1 MALCN
6 LSFKLMYFL
15 IEYILSS
22 FTDVLPASDFRLL
35 SSVFRLPAF
44 SSYVLC
50 FFFLAAGKSTL
61 FKIRRYPGE
70 LGYKFRSVAGS
81 PTKCW

>member
-35 SSVFRLPAF
+35 SSDFQLFQVTSYVF
-44 SSYVLC
+44 SSWQP
-50 FFFLAAGKSTL
+50 GKAHCS
-61 FKIRRYPGE
+61 R
-70 LGYKFRSVAGS
+70 
-81 PTKCW
+81 